1 MAIGKVIK
9 GDGSAVDAALQ
20 DSPRPALRPP
30 RAGVVNAEE
39 YEARTTANQIIA
51 DARKEAERIIAEA
64 ESKRDA
70 KLAEGREEG
79 RQDGLAQVTDVIIK
93 AKLARD
99 EMLASAEPEAV
110 KLALKI
116 AEK

>member
-1 MAIGKVIK
+1 MAIKVIK
-9 GDGSAVDAALQ
+9 GDGSSAEVSIP

-39 YEARTTANQIIA
+39 YEARTTAQQIIA
-51 DARKEAERIIAEA
+51 DAKKDAERIIADAEA
-64 ESKRDA
+64 KRDA

-79 RQDGLAQVTDVIIK
+79 RQEGLGQVTELIVK
-93 AKLARD
+93 AKRVRD

-116 AEK
+116 AEKI